1 MGVHGIHNYQ
11 HPTAHQQYS
20 QHHANIQ
27 QDHNAHTN
35 NGGILGHHTTYSSGL
50 LSSTT
55 PNFTPSNLQNGNSGT
70 TRGGQAQQI
79 TEHWAKQ
86 LELHK
91 ESERAHALMA
101 DGQTHHYA
109 RAKATE
115 NRGLLP
121 PANQPTTDEDDITV
135 LRMSDQSASQ
145 RRQAWH
151 SMDLSGQGLRVLA
164 KPLFS
169 YDFLKELYV
178 ASNKLTVLPPS
189 ISKLRFL
196 EYLDASNNQLQDLP
210 PELGICVFLRQ
221 LLLFDNRITTL
232 PHELGYLF
240 KLEML
245 GIEGNPL
252 DPALKEVIMEKGT
265 KELIEQ
271 LLESA
276 PVPMPPNP
284 RAILTL
290 QEIEAPNVEKFKV
303 FSYNILSEGTCTRAA
318 YGYSPKGALAWDHRK
333 EQILQEIQ
341 GQDADFVCLQE
352 IGTDTF
358 KEYFSMKLAYSEY
371 KGIFWPRT
379 RSRTMSAAEAK
390 VVDGCAIFYKYKKFI
405 LLDKQLIDFGQI
417 GINRQDMKGQRD
429 MFNRIMNRDHIGIM
443 GFFENRLTGSRI
455 IMATTHLFW
464 DPRFSDVK
472 LVQAALL
479 LAEINKFADKYVQW
493 PPCEEKE
500 KKLYTIADDSG
511 DAEDTIPFAP
521 EPSKEYS
528 SKTQIPLVI
537 CADQNSGPGSAIY
550 ELLVKGSLPRD
561 HNDIKDFSYGNL
573 TKDGIEH
580 PFSLKS
586 AYSNLERTLEELP
599 WTNFTPGFRDN
610 IDHIWYSTNV
620 LENTSLLGQVD
631 PEYMKMVPGFP
642 NYHYPSDHISLM
654 AEFSIKPNKVKKP
667 LAEPDFG
674 PSSRSNDRRRN

>member
-1 MGVHGIHNYQ
+1 MADGYRFPQQPAGNFFHQHQYARQHPIRSSTPPDNLRSAFNVNTPSPSRSPDTHSPARNLYGMFNQSHQQGQHGRVNGSGPGGRGLGMGVHGIHNYQ
-11 HPTAHQQYS
+11 HPTTHQQYS

-35 NGGILGHHTTYSSGL
+35 NGGILGHHTTFSSGL

-55 PNFTPSNLQNGNSGT
+55 PNFTPSNLQNGHSGT

-101 DGQTHHYA
+101 EGQTHHYA

-115 NRGLLP
+115 NRGLIP
-121 PANQPTTDEDDITV
+121 PANQPTTEEDDITV

-164 KPLFS
+164 KPLFT

-232 PHELGYLF
+232 PNELGYLF

-276 PVPMPPNP
+276 PGMDFFVGNCSFLTNAASSHATNP
-284 RAILTL
+284 ACNPYPSRKRSS
-290 QEIEAPNVEKFKV
+290 ECGKV
-303 FSYNILSEGTCTRAA
+303 
-318 YGYSPKGALAWDHRK
+318 
-333 EQILQEIQ
+333 Q
-341 GQDADFVCLQE
+341 G
-352 IGTDTF
+352 I
-358 KEYFSMKLAYSEY
+358 
-371 KGIFWPRT
+371 
-379 RSRTMSAAEAK
+379 
-390 VVDGCAIFYKYKKFI
+390 
-405 LLDKQLIDFGQI
+405 
-417 GINRQDMKGQRD
+417 
-429 MFNRIMNRDHIGIM
+429 
-443 GFFENRLTGSRI
+443 
-455 IMATTHLFW
+455 
-464 DPRFSDVK
+464 
-472 LVQAALL
+472 LVQYSFRGDMHTCGLRLL
-479 LAEINKFADKYVQW
+479 
-493 PPCEEKE
+493 
-500 KKLYTIADDSG
+500 T
-511 DAEDTIPFAP
+511 
-521 EPSKEYS
+521 
-528 SKTQIPLVI
+528 
-537 CADQNSGPGSAIY
+537 
-550 ELLVKGSLPRD
+550 
-561 HNDIKDFSYGNL
+561 
-573 TKDGIEH
+573 
-580 PFSLKS
+580 
-586 AYSNLERTLEELP
+586 
-599 WTNFTPGFRDN
+599 
-610 IDHIWYSTNV
+610 
-620 LENTSLLGQVD
+620 
-631 PEYMKMVPGFP
+631 
-642 NYHYPSDHISLM
+642 
-654 AEFSIKPNKVKKP
+654 
-667 LAEPDFG
+667 
-674 PSSRSNDRRRN
+674 